1 MSNGRSLTPIML
13 MGRTG
18 TVMTNVSTQ
27 INLMIARAEKAAESF
42 RGFSQQEVDRVVAAM
57 TRAGVAN
64 ERKLAEMAVEET
76 GIGNVE
82 DKVIKNHFGTQ
93 VVYDYMRDKPS
104 VGIIEEVDGI
114 ITIAE
119 PFGIIAA
126 VTPVTNPSATTM
138 FKALIALKGGNV
150 ICFAFHPKAQKC
162 SVAAAQLM
170 LDAAIAAGA
179 PADCIQWVTDPS
191 IEATDSLMKHPDVSM
206 VIATGGGAMVKAAY
220 SSGHPALGVGPGN
233 VPVFIEKTANLA
245 MAIPDIIA
253 SKTFDNGTICSSDQS
268 VIFDD
273 QMVAEKALQ
282 LFKDNGAYLCNE
294 EEKAKLVAVMFDK
307 ERGVPAMAII
317 GKNPQIIAE
326 LAGFSVPA
334 GVKLLMVPLTT
345 TGPEDWMS
353 HEKLSPVLG
362 WYIVDSRAK
371 AIAAAVCQLEFGGAG
386 HSAVVFTE
394 NEEVAMEFALRVPAN
409 RVVWNQPS
417 VHGTIGALYNHLV
430 PSLTLGCGAM
440 GGNSTTENVGYKN
453 LLNIK
458 RVARRKAA

>member
-1 MSNGRSLTPIML
+1 MAYVVPQ
-13 MGRTG
+13 
-18 TVMTNVSTQ
+18 VDE
-27 INLMIARAEKAAESF
+27 MIARAQKAAEAFS
-42 RGFSQQEVDRVVAAM
+42 GFGQLEVDRIVAAM

-93 VVYDYMRDKPS
+93 VVYDYMKGKPS
-104 VGIIEEVDGI
+104 VGIIEEDDSI
-114 ITIAE
+114 ISIAE
-119 PFGIIAA
+119 PFGIVAA
-126 VTPVTNPSATTM
+126 VTPTTNPTSTTM
-138 FKALIALKGGNV
+138 FKSLIALKGRNV
-150 ICFAFHPKAQKC
+150 IVFAFHPRAQKC
-162 SVAAAQLM
+162 SEEAAKIM
-170 LDAAIAAGA
+170 VEAAVAAGA
-179 PADCIQWVTDPS
+179 PADCIQWITEPS
-191 IEATDSLMKHPDVSM
+191 IEATDALMKHPDVAL

-233 VPVFIEKTANLA
+233 VPVFVEKSACLEI
-245 MAIPDIIA
+245 AIPDVIA

-273 QMVAEKALQ
+273 KAVAEKALK
-282 LFKDNGAYLCNE
+282 LFETHGAYLCNE
-294 EEKAKLVAVMFDK
+294 DEKAKLEAVMFDK
-307 ERGVPAMAII
+307 ERGVPSMAIV
-317 GKNPQIIAE
+317 GKKPQFIAE

-334 GVKLLMVPLTT
+334 EVKMLMVPLTT
-345 TGPEDWMS
+345 TGEEDWMS

-362 WYIVDSRAK
+362 WYVAESKDK

-394 NEEVAMEFALRVPAN
+394 NELVAKEFALKVPAN
-409 RVVWNQPS
+409 RVVWNHPS
-417 VHGTIGALYNHLV
+417 VHGTIGALYNELV

-440 GGNSTTENVGYKN
+440 GGNITTDNVGYKN

-458 RVARRKAA
+458 RIAKRRAA

>member
-1 MSNGRSLTPIML
+1 MA
-13 MGRTG
+13 
-18 TVMTNVSTQ
+18 TVIQEIDQMMVK
-27 INLMIARAEKAAESF
+27 ARKAAELMNTLT
-42 RGFSQQEVDRVVAAM
+42 QEQVDRITEAM
-57 TRAGVAN
+57 CKAGVAA

-93 VVYDYMRDKPS
+93 TVYDYMKDKKS
-104 VGIIEEVDGI
+104 VGIIEEDDSI
-114 ITIAE
+114 LTIAE
-119 PFGIIAA
+119 PYGIIAA
-126 VTPVTNPSATTM
+126 ITPVTNPAATTL
-138 FKALIALKGGNV
+138 FKSLIALKGRNV

-162 SVAAAQLM
+162 SAAAAQIM
-170 LDAAIAAGA
+170 LDAAVAAGA
-179 PADCIQWVTDPS
+179 PANCIQWVTEPS
-191 IEATDSLMKHPDVSM
+191 IEATDSLMKHQNVAM

-233 VPVFIEKTANLA
+233 VPVFIEKTANLH
-245 MAIPDIIA
+245 MAVEDVIA

-273 QMVAEKALQ
+273 RNVAEKALI
-282 LFKDNGAYLCNE
+282 LFERNGAYLCSDA
-294 EEKAKLVAVMFDK
+294 EKAKLEAVMFDK
-307 ERGVPAMAII
+307 ERGVPAMQII
-317 GKNPQIIAE
+317 GKKPQVIAK
-326 LAGFSVPA
+326 LAGFSVPDSI
-334 GVKLLMVPLTT
+334 KLLMVPLTT

-362 WYIVDSRAK
+362 WYIVDTREE
-371 AIAAAVCQLEFGGAG
+371 AISAAVCQLEFGGAG

-394 NEEVAMEFALRVPAN
+394 DEEVAKEFALRVPAN

-417 VHGTIGALYNHLV
+417 VHGTIGALYNDLV

-440 GGNSTTENVGYKN
+440 GGNITTENVGYKN

-458 RVARRKAA
+458 RVARRRLAA

>member
-1 MSNGRSLTPIML
+1 MSN
-13 MGRTG
+13 
-18 TVMTNVSTQ
+18 VSVQ
-27 INLMIARAEKAAESF
+27 INEMISKAEKAADAF
-42 RGFSQQEVDRVVAAM
+42 LDFTQEQVDAITEAM
-57 TRAGVAN
+57 TRAAVAN

-82 DKVIKNHFGTQ
+82 DKVIKNHFGSQ
-93 VVYDYMRDKPS
+93 VVYDYMKDKKS
-104 VGIIEEVDGI
+104 VGIIGDEDGI
-114 ITIAE
+114 LSIAE

-126 VTPVTNPSATTM
+126 VTPVTNPAATTL
-138 FKALIALKGGNV
+138 FKALIALKGRNV
-150 ICFAFHPKAQKC
+150 ICFAFHPKAQQC
-162 SVAAAQLM
+162 SAEAARLM
-170 LDAAIAAGA
+170 LDAAVAAGA
-179 PADCIQWVTDPS
+179 PADCIQWITEPS
-191 IEATDSLMKHPDVSM
+191 IEATDTLMKHPGVAM

-233 VPVFIEKTANLA
+233 VPVYIEKTANLS
-245 MAIPDIIA
+245 MAIPDVIA

-273 QMVAEKALQ
+273 LLVADDALQ
-282 LFKDNGAYLCNE
+282 LFEKNGAYLCTE
-294 EEKAKLVAVMFDK
+294 AEKAKLEAVMFDK
-307 ERGVPAMAII
+307 ERGVPSMAII
-317 GKNPQIIAE
+317 GKRPQYIAE
-326 LAGFSVPA
+326 LAGFTVPA
-334 GVKLLMVPLTT
+334 ETKLLMVPLTT

-362 WYIVDSRAK
+362 WFIVNSKEK
-371 AIAAAVCQLEFGGAG
+371 AINAAVAQLEFGGAG

-394 NEEVAMEFALRVPAN
+394 DEEVAKEFALRVPAN

-417 VHGTIGALYNHLV
+417 VHGTIGALYNDLV

-440 GGNSTTENVGYKN
+440 GGNITTENVGYKN